1 MVLFNN
7 YLKGG
12 NVRNLEFIGYPMY
25 SINEH
30 GGLYSHYQNKF
41 LKPYIKAVGG
51 YHVYD
56 LRNGA
61 GIKKFYA
68 HRLVGFAFL
77 NHKGE
82 QDINHKDG
90 NTGNNHYTNLE
101 WCNRSHN
108 IKHSYDK
115 LGRVHARGMLGRTG
129 KLNKLTRPI
138 YIPSKKTTVY
148 GAPEAAC
155 LLGCSVSHIDKILLG
170 GNVAFGAN
178 SCTYDLTI

>member
-1 MVLFNN
+1 MEQERW
-7 YLKGG
+7 KDI
-12 NVRNLEFIGYPMY
+12 EGYD
-25 SINEH
+25 
-30 GGLYSHYQNKF
+30 GLYQISDYGRIKSFNGGWGKRKTGKLLSLSKSNNGYYSVGLHLSGIGKTIHISRLVAKYFISNPENK
-41 LKPYIKAVGG
+41 PEVNHI
-51 YHVYD
+51 D
-56 LRNGA
+56 
-61 GIKKFYA
+61 GIK
-68 HRLVGFAFL
+68 
-77 NHKGE
+77 
-82 QDINHKDG
+82 I
-90 NTGNNHYTNLE
+90 NNHYTNLE